1 MQVVCGS
8 IEFAASQKVPRSK
21 KVELRIG
28 RQDRK
33 LIKNLKRYNLAA
45 FFNVNNLV

>member
-1 MQVVCGS
+1 MQVVCRS
-8 IEFAASQKVPRSK
+8 IEFAESQKVPSK

-28 RQDRK
+28 RQERK

-45 FFNVNNLV
+45 FFNINNLV